1 MDAWNRARFQ
11 ASLASSFE
19 RTATGKSVMNRLF
32 VKLASAAAVG
42 ILLSCSPTVTQ
53 QPSETTQLASSESA
67 QLPSSEKKAARLE
80 ITKEPALEIAL
91 DDFAIVRWTTKNPG
105 GTDVHY
111 GVVHYGTDPKELSQT
126 AKSPIRINPG
136 HPETIFRVRM
146 PDLKPQTT
154 YYYKVNSTD
163 SNEKSDGVESSVKQF
178 TTPAPGE
185 RIVAYPPQLVSQPK

>member
-1 MDAWNRARFQ
+1 
-11 ASLASSFE
+11 
-19 RTATGKSVMNRLF
+19 MNRLF

-91 DDFAIVRWTTKNPG
+91 DDFAIVRWTTKTPG

-111 GVVHYGTDPKELSQT
+111 GVVHYGTDSKELSQT

-136 HPETIFRVRM
+136 YPETIFRVRM
-146 PDLKPQTT
+146 PGLKPQTT
-154 YYYKVNSTD
+154 YYYKVNSPD
-163 SNEKSDGVESSVKQF
+163 SNEKRDGVESSVKGC
-178 TTPAPGE
+178 ARAGPGE
-185 RIVAYPPQLVSQPK
+185 GMVGCPPRAAEPN